1 MITSPTLHH
10 KVQEAYEQC
19 VDQLRFE
26 EPAFDEH
33 NDERDGARLTRHL
46 YSLVETED
54 CWTVFETRIYN
65 GLLEALTSEYASR
78 RFAMKNATDA
88 ASDMQK
94 ELKGIYNRKRQEGI
108 TKELLDIVGGSEAVK

>member
-1 MITSPTLHH
+1 MTTTPTLHH

-26 EPAFDEH
+26 EPAFEEH
-33 NDERDGARLTRHL
+33 NDERDGAMLTRHL

-65 GLLEALTSEYASR
+65 DEFLGDVQATSPRYTISIDES
-78 RFAMKNATDA
+78 FDA
-88 ASDMQK
+88 QI
-94 ELKGIYNRKRQEGI
+94 EEIL
-108 TKELLDIVGGSEAVK
+108 

>member
-65 GLLEALTSEYASR
+65 DEFLGDVEATSPRYTISIDES
-78 RFAMKNATDA
+78 FDA
-88 ASDMQK
+88 LI
-94 ELKGIYNRKRQEGI
+94 EEIL
-108 TKELLDIVGGSEAVK
+108 